1 MLPDNQIQDP
11 LDELLLSPKQIAQL
25 AQKPLATI
33 YRWLQDSE
41 PANAIR
47 KGSRLSYRVRDVR
60 VWLEVQTNEKKR
72 SRGVSSPT
80 YYVGKRVMALK
91 EQDNAKYLLILD
103 LLDIEIEP
111 GS

>member
-25 AQKPLATI
+25 AKKPLSTI
-33 YRWLQDSE
+33 YKWLQDSE

-47 KGSRLSYRVRDVR
+47 KGSRLSYRARDVK
-60 VWLEVQTNEKKR
+60 VWLETHKES
-72 SRGVSSPT
+72 SRGVSSTT
-80 YYVGKRVMALK
+80 YYVGKRVMALR

-103 LLDIEIEP
+103 LLDIKAEP

>member
-1 MLPDNQIQDP
+1 MLPDNQTQDP

-41 PANAIR
+41 PANPIR
-47 KGSRLSYRVRDVR
+47 KGSRVSYSVRNVK
-60 VWLEVQTNEKKR
+60 VWLKVQTKEKKQNK
-72 SRGVSSPT
+72 GVSSTT
-80 YYVGKRVMALK
+80 YFVGKRVMALR
-91 EQDNAKYLLILD
+91 EQDNAKYYLILD